1 MVGERLS
8 GWRRRDAC
16 IRRRVT
22 KGMKRGLTLLEMS
35 IAMGILSVI
44 LAGVAMG
51 FGASLKAVNGAR
63 RVTGG
68 AQYLESVMQNL
79 AAQPY
84 ANLQAMN
91 GNQFFDQPLLA
102 DSNFTVDLTTF
113 EIEIDMLQIEAT
125 LSDRRTNR
133 ELGTITTLRTRR

>member
-1 MVGERLS
+1 
-8 GWRRRDAC
+8 
-16 IRRRVT
+16 
-22 KGMKRGLTLLEMS
+22 MKRGLTLLEMS

-51 FGASLKAVNGAR
+51 FGASLKAVNSAR

-113 EIEIDMLQIEAT
+113 ETEVDLLQIEAT

-133 ELGTITTLRTRR
+133 ELGTVTTLRTRR